1 MHYRLRS
8 AARRVSRASP
18 LSSRAP
24 NHLRL
29 SMNQVPATSKSLLQV
44 PKALF
49 WKEILRGLWLSQW
62 EESWQEEDRV
72 GAGPVKQ
79 VQGQ

>member
-1 MHYRLRS
+1 
-8 AARRVSRASP
+8 
-18 LSSRAP
+18 
-24 NHLRL
+24 
-29 SMNQVPATSKSLLQV
+29 MNQVPATSKSLLQV